1 MDIKKIIAAV
11 SAAALSSAPLSGQAY
26 ASYAQEDICNCGLCA
41 ETLTDAHLSPVLLAD
56 TARNFTTG
64 DVNGD
69 GSVTSADASQILDL
83 YSVLSTSGTPDE
95 SPEQIAAADVDND
108 GFITSMDASLVLGFY
123 AYIASGGNC
132 TIEQFVSGNY
142 TPVTPPASTTSSA
155 TTTTTT
161 TTTTTVTTTVTTTF
175 TTTTATL
182 PPPSTF
188 SVRFLDVGQA
198 DAALIE
204 CDGHYMLIDGGN
216 VPDSNL
222 IYSVLQRE
230 NIRHLDIVVGTHA
243 HEDHIGGIPG
253 AFQLADADLVLSSV
267 TSYDSKAFTYFKKA
281 ADEKGGGLKI
291 PSVGDTYTLGS
302 ADISILGVNS
312 LTDTNNTSIVLK
324 IVYGD
329 TSFLFTGDAEREA
342 EQIMLDNGID
352 PSATVLKVGH
362 HGSYTSTSYV
372 WLNAVMPKYAVI
384 SAEKGNSYGHPHDA
398 VLSRLRDADVQIFRT
413 DLNGD
418 ILAVSDGRNVTF
430 TTDRYASPEDLLVP
444 GDKLVPSTSVT
455 TAVST
460 TASASTAT
468 TTTTAPVP
476 YSITYVL
483 NTNTK
488 KFHLSTCESASQIS
502 SRNYDTYTGSREDL
516 IAMGYSPCKS
526 CDP

>member
-1 MDIKKIIAAV
+1 MDIKRIVAAASAAVLTTAPLSQQTVCTYAEEDVCSCGLCSEIAAAHFSQAV
-11 SAAALSSAPLSGQAY
+11 SADAEKAY
-26 ASYAQEDICNCGLCA
+26 SK
-41 ETLTDAHLSPVLLAD
+41 
-56 TARNFTTG
+56 G
-64 DVNGD
+64 DVNDD
-69 GSVTSADASQILDL
+69 GYVTSADASKILNL
-83 YSVLSTSGTPDE
+83 YAELSVGGTPNE
-95 SPEQIAAADVDND
+95 PSSLLLACDVDGD
-108 GFITSMDASLVLGFY
+108 GFITSFDASLVLAFY
-123 AYIASGGNC
+123 AYTSAGGNC
-132 TIEQFVSGNY
+132 TIDQFVAGDY
-142 TPVTPPASTTSSA
+142 TPITTTSTS

-161 TTTTTVTTTVTTTF
+161 TTTSTTTTVSTTF
-175 TTTTATL
+175 TTTTTVL

-188 SVRFLDVGQA
+188 SVKFLDVGQA
-198 DAALIE
+198 DAALIQ

-216 VPDSNL
+216 APDSNL
-222 IYSVLQRE
+222 IYSVLERD

-253 AFQLADADLVLSSV
+253 AFQLADADLVLSPV

-302 ADISILGVNS
+302 ADISILGVNT

-362 HGSYTSTSYV
+362 HGSYTSTSYT

-384 SAEKGNSYGHPHDA
+384 STEKGNSYGHPHDE

-413 DLNGD
+413 DLMGD
-418 ILAVSDGRNVTF
+418 IVAVSDGKNVTF
-430 TTDRYASPEDLLVP
+430 TTDRHASPEELLIP
-444 GDKLVPSTSVT
+444 GDKLVTTTAPAVT
-455 TAVST
+455 TT
-460 TASASTAT
+460 TTVAYTPVTT
-468 TTTTAPVP
+468 TTTTAATDP

-483 NTNTK
+483 NTNTM
-488 KFHLSTCESASQIS
+488 KFHKSTCSSVDTIS
-502 SRNYDTYTGSREDL
+502 KRNYDTFTGSRDDL
-516 IAMGYSPCKS
+516 IAMEYSPCKT
-526 CDP
+526 CKP